1 VYGLEEDEPLGK
13 HESLG
18 EVVEEEEEEEDPTI
32 EVAFNNMKTWTW
44 EAATAKPPC
53 PPSPALGPC
62 DEPIPESIIDRYGG
76 VPREQCQQMEAIRKQ
91 LPKANMERTM
101 LYFQRMYRDE
111 KEMEIAGEPGERG
124 EFTPEEAL
132 KEALDIWWGEHRVWY
147 EKQRAMEIQ
156 EKKEAEAKAE
166 AGEKKLP
173 HSKHSKQRAME
184 IQEKKEAEAKAE
196 AGEKKLPHSK
206 HSKQRAMEIQRQ
218 KEAEAKAEAEE
229 MKLQGEA
236 MAEEIEWSWAKK
248 EEPTN
253 WAGEWPISGYKQE
266 ECTPITI
273 SDKCCET
280 EQEMA
285 TTLIA
290 QEVEQLGGA

>member
-1 VYGLEEDEPLGK
+1 MYGLEEDEPLGK

-18 EVVEEEEEEEDPTI
+18 EVEEEEEEDPAI

-44 EAATAKPPC
+44 GAAAAKPPC

-147 EKQRAMEIQ
+147 EE
-156 EKKEAEAKAE
+156 
-166 AGEKKLP
+166 
-173 HSKHSKQRAME
+173 QRAME

-248 EEPTN
+248 EEPTD
-253 WAGEWPISGYKQE
+253 WAAGEWPISGYKQE

-280 EQEMA
+280 DQEMA